1 METINL
7 TDKEI
12 QSLIDARKVCKDLK
26 EWSTMNCLDDILN
39 DIYPGWI
46 SHLKEGY

>member
-1 METINL
+1 MKIINL
-7 TDKEI
+7 TDQEI
-12 QSLIDARKVCKDLK
+12 QSLIDARKVCKDLQ
-26 EWSTMNCLDDILN
+26 ELHTMNCLDDILN